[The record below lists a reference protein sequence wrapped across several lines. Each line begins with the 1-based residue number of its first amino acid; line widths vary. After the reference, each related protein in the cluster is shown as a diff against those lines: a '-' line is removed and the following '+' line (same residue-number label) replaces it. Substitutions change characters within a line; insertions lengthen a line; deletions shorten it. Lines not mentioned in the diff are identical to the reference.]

1 MSVEHFFY
9 NFFGSSHYWV
19 ALIKFSASFIL
30 GAVIGWERESKNKPV
45 GIKTCIIISV
55 ASCLLTQVSIQS
67 AEYYAEMSS
76 NIRTDPMRLAAQ
88 VISGVGFL
96 GAGVIM
102 HKQDDGIS
110 GLTTAAIV
118 WASAGVGI
126 ACGSAFYL
134 YALFGTLLFLIAI
147 RFSSS
152 IARFKL
158 SDGSIHR
165 ASVNLVMLDSETI
178 TAVFTQMHNKQCYI
192 DNLNIIDG
200 KKGRIIMRMRLS
212 TNKKTT
218 VFNLYSTLKSIEGVL
233 SVALER

>member
-1 MSVEHFFY
+1 MSLAQLMDGFSDVINNWEPF
-9 NFFGSSHYWV
+9 
-19 ALIKFSASFIL
+19 LKFSISFIL

-45 GIKTCIIISV
+45 GIKTCIIIAV

-67 AEYYAEMSS
+67 AEHYAEMST

-102 HKQDDGIS
+102 HRQGDGIS
-110 GLTTAAIV
+110 GLTTAAII

-134 YALFGTLLFLIAI
+134 YAVFGTILFLIAI
-147 RFSSS
+147 RFSSFLG
-152 IARFKL
+152 RFKHN
-158 SDGSIHR
+158 DGHVHKV
-165 ASVNLVMLDSETI
+165 SVNLIMQDSQTI
-178 TAVFTQMHNKQCYI
+178 PLIFSCMRDRKCNI
-192 DNLNIIDG
+192 DSINIIDG
-200 KKGRIIMRMRLS
+200 KKGKIVLHMRVS
-212 TNKKTT
+212 TSKKIT
-218 VFNLYSTLKSIEGVL
+218 VFSLYSMLKNIEGVF

>member
-1 MSVEHFFY
+1 MEQYFY
-9 NFFGSSHYWV
+9 TLFSFSEFWN
-19 ALIKFSASFIL
+19 AILKFSASFIL
-30 GAVIGWERESKNKPV
+30 GAIIGWERESKNKPV

-102 HKQDDGIS
+102 HKEGDGIS
-110 GLTTAAIV
+110 GLTTAAMV

-126 ACGSAFYL
+126 ACGSTFYL
-134 YALFGTLLFLIAI
+134 YALMGTVLFLFAI
-147 RFSSS
+147 RFSSAL
-152 IARFKL
+152 ARFRL
-158 SDGSIHR
+158 TDGHIHR
-165 ASVNLVMLDSETI
+165 ASVHLVILDRNTI
-178 TAVFTQMHNKQCYI
+178 PLVFSIMHDKSCYI

-200 KKGRIIMRMRLS
+200 KKEKIIMNMRLS
-212 TNKKTT
+212 TRKKLT
-218 VFNLYSTLKSIEGVL
+218 VFSLYSTLKDIDGVY
-233 SVALER
+233 SVALDR